1 VFSTLFRWEL
11 RSLRRDPAC
20 WLGLALAL
28 AALAFALLNGTRWR
42 AHLERVQSAAASAD
56 TRARTEAR
64 ALAARLDAMPDPAV
78 TAFRDPRDPSGYA
91 NRQMAHFAT
100 LPATPLAAL
109 STGQS
114 DLLPSV
120 IPLSPGADPALAG
133 STEPEN
139 PHRLLLGRFDAAFVV
154 VHLAPLLIIALTY
167 ALVAGERERG
177 TLALLLA
184 QPLSLRA
191 LLLGRLA
198 PRVLLATAL
207 LATLAAAFLLLSPS
221 SPLSV
226 SPSSSSRLALW
237 LATAAAYGAFWF
249 ALAVAVAVRPG
260 SAAKHALALVAL
272 WLGFV
277 VLAPAAINL
286 AVKTLARVPSRLD
299 LVLAMRTATDAASAD
314 RSKVL
319 AAFYEDHPELAPKG
333 TAAAEDFTLLRVA
346 TTARVERDLAPV
358 LARYEEQLA
367 RQQSLVARLA
377 LLSPAL
383 LAHTALAEAAG
394 TGLARHRDFFRQAVA
409 HHGELRAF
417 FHPRIARKE
426 KFTAYDAVPAFR
438 HTDESAATVATRVGP
453 ALVALLLAA
462 AALAAGASRSLRRAT
477 A

>member
-1 VFSTLFRWEL
+1 MFSSLFRWEL

-20 WLGLALAL
+20 WIAVALAL
-28 AALAFALLNGTRWR
+28 AALAFALVNGTRWH
-42 AHLERVQSAAASAD
+42 AQLGRVQTAAASAD
-56 TRARTEAR
+56 TRARTDAR
-64 ALAARLDAMPDPAV
+64 TLAARLDAKPDPSV
-78 TAFRDPRDPSGYA
+78 SAFRDPRDPSGYA
-91 NRQMAHFAT
+91 NRHMANFAM

-139 PHRLLLGRFDAAFVV
+139 PHRLLIGRFDAAFVV
-154 VHLAPLLIIALTY
+154 IHLAPLLIIALTY

-184 QPLSLRA
+184 QPLSSRA
-191 LLLGRLA
+191 LLLVRLA
-198 PRVLLATAL
+198 PRVLLTAL
-207 LATLAAAFLLLSPS
+207 LLAALAVGFLLLSPC
-221 SPLSV
+221 PLLSV
-226 SPSSSSRLALW
+226 SPSSAPRLALW

-249 ALAVAVAVRPG
+249 ALSLAVAARPG
-260 SAAKHALALVAL
+260 GSAKHALTLVAL

-286 AVKTLARVPSRLD
+286 AVKALAPVPSRLD
-299 LVLAMRTATDAASAD
+299 LVLALRGATDAANAD

-319 AAFYEDHPELAPKG
+319 AAYYEDHPELAPKG
-333 TAAAEDFTLLRVA
+333 AASEDFTLLRLA

-358 LARYEEQLA
+358 LARYETQLA
-367 RQQSLVARLA
+367 RQQALVGRFA

-394 TGLARHRDFFRQAVA
+394 TGLARHRDFFRQAVG
-409 HHGELRAF
+409 HHAALRAF
-417 FHPRIARKE
+417 FTPRIARKE
-426 KFTAYDAVPAFR
+426 KFTAFDEVPAFR
-438 HTDESAATVATRVGP
+438 HVEESGAAIVARLAPAWLALSLATLVLSAFALRAARRVTP
-453 ALVALLLAA
+453 
-462 AALAAGASRSLRRAT
+462 
-477 A
+477 